1 MTRSRFLLVAVSGL
15 AALSF
20 GWGSLPAAT
29 LAVAG
34 EGASLPN
41 RAVDH
46 LSVASPSWHR
56 GAGLLYGEVTVRN
69 RNPYSVVNV
78 IIACDFFDQWGN
90 PIGSKG
96 TTLGTPVPPGKM
108 RFSGIE
114 FPITTRNM
122 QAGACRA
129 VSAER
134 L

>member
-1 MTRSRFLLVAVSGL
+1 MTRSRFLLMGVSGL

-20 GWGSLPAAT
+20 GCGPLPTAT
-29 LAVAG
+29 LAAAE
-34 EGASLPN
+34 EGAFLPD

-56 GAGLLYGEVTVRN
+56 GAGLLYGEVTIRN

-78 IIACDFFDQWGN
+78 IITCDFFDEWGN

-96 TTLGTPVPPGKM
+96 TTLRIPVPPGKM

-129 VSAER
+129 ISAER